1 MTYTAYQK
9 FPLVIVAK
17 GKTSRCTEK
26 FKENNCDCDQTMYM
40 FSENGWTTVEVMK
53 QYLNWLSKEMGN
65 EPFALIIDCFKA
77 HIDQTVKD
85 LATKLQITLTIVPAC
100 GTGLYQPSTAKW
112 IVKAKLRAEERVY
125 GIVRDEGQIQDRY
138 RLVLNALK
146 NAWEAI
152 SPEALMSAWEL
163 PGLDKLMKT

>member
-1 MTYTAYQK
+1 M
-9 FPLVIVAK
+9 P
-17 GKTSRCTEK
+17 
-26 FKENNCDCDQTMYM
+26 
-40 FSENGWTTVEVMK
+40 
-53 QYLNWLSKEMGN
+53 
-65 EPFALIIDCFKA
+65 
-77 HIDQTVKD
+77 
-85 LATKLQITLTIVPAC
+85 TLGRKIF
-100 GTGLYQPSTAKW
+100 G
-112 IVKAKLRAEERVY
+112 IVKAKLRAQERVY